1 MRSAVDYFAGQS
13 VFSDLVI
20 ASLKKQRGPS
30 STLYELKITLRGSEP
45 PIWRRL
51 QVPSSIKLHRLH
63 EVFQVA
69 MGWTD
74 SHLHQFVDPPKVY
87 SVPSEEDYPSVE
99 RLDERRFRLA
109 DLARHEKASFLYE
122 YDFGDGWEHGVV
134 VEKIVFAGLEKKS
147 AVCLAGEKAC
157 PPEDCG
163 GIWGYYE
170 LLEALNNPKHE
181 SHQEMLDWLGE
192 PFDPD
197 RFDLQE
203 VNAILRGLKL

>member
-1 MRSAVDYFAGQS
+1 
-13 VFSDLVI
+13 VI
-20 ASLKKQRGPS
+20 APLKKQPAPS
-30 STLYELKITLRGSEP
+30 SALYELKITLRGSKP

-51 QVPSSIKLHRLH
+51 QVPGSIKLNRLH

-74 SHLHQFVDPPKVY
+74 SHLHQFMDPPMVY
-87 SVPSEEDYPSVE
+87 SVPSGEDYPGVE

-109 DLARHEKASFLYE
+109 DLGQYEKASFLYE
-122 YDFGDGWEHGVV
+122 YDFGDGWQHDVV
-134 VEKIVFAGLEKKS
+134 VEKIVSASPEKKR
-147 AVCLAGEKAC
+147 AVCLAGENAC

-170 LLEALNNPKHE
+170 LLETVNNPKHKAY
-181 SHQEMLDWLGE
+181 QEMLDWLGE
-192 PFDPD
+192 PFDPG

-203 VNAILRGLKL
+203 VNATLRRLKP